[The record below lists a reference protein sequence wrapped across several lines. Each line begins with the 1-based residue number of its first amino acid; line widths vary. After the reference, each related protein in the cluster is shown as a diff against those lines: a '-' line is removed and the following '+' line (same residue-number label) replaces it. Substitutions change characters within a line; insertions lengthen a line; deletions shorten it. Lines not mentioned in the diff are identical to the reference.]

1 LVPKNATFDEAVRVL
16 IHQDP
21 NTLDGHFH
29 SQVDFC
35 GGLKDT
41 LPLFDTAEKLDP
53 QTSRRA
59 VGEMLRKAN
68 ITSAYFDGLYPPEG
82 SGATGHETNAARSV
96 EDYYKSPQH
105 VGIVV
110 NFFYEDYNLLHIPLP
125 FFAMNA
131 LLELNRTGD
140 KSRLSPER
148 LDRLLQITANSTR
161 VVEDRQQQSLLNESV
176 SEISS
181 VVKEDTPPIE
191 AMPLKIYMLAIGIIT
206 LLLIL
211 VERRRRR
218 LDKIRSKRI

>member
-1 LVPKNATFDEAVRVL
+1 
-16 IHQDP
+16 
-21 NTLDGHFH
+21 
-29 SQVDFC
+29 
-35 GGLKDT
+35 
-41 LPLFDTAEKLDP
+41 
-53 QTSRRA
+53 
-59 VGEMLRKAN
+59 
-68 ITSAYFDGLYPPEG
+68 
-82 SGATGHETNAARSV
+82 V